1 MDLERQTL
9 LWMGKLR
16 WAADI
21 LKNSCQNEPYQTF
34 IEDLEV
40 GVEVLHRA
48 FHVMEIK
55 AIRINYSLLCF
66 SSPHTPLGCELWVKK
81 KKKQQNSRKN

>member
-9 LWMGKLR
+9 LWMGKPR
-16 WAADI
+16 WAADV

-55 AIRINYSLLCF
+55 AIRINYSLLYF
-66 SSPHTPLGCELWVKK
+66 SPPHSPRLLTLGKK
-81 KKKQQNSRKN
+81 KSRTPERINSK